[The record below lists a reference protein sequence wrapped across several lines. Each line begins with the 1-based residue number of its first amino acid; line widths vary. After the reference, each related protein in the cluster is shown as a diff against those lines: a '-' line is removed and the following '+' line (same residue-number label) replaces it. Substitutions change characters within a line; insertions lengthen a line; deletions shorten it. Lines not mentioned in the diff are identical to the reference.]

1 MERVWNIVGWE
12 EERELAKLEEV
23 VGEEM
28 EKVQK
33 VLSDAV
39 EADVY

>member
-1 MERVWNIVGWE
+1 MDEGER
-12 EERELAKLEEV
+12 RELAKLEEV